1 MSSTNSHATD
11 SVSGAQML
19 LTELAGSGL
28 PPAYAKLY
36 SQHTRLS
43 SHQSGLTGWRD
54 DEAEQRLHDAA
65 RLISASLTVR
75 DQQDIGWRE
84 GLRRAAELLEWLSHD
99 ELNVDNVP
107 TKLLAASAYQ
117 IAGYPARS
125 TGLLDHS
132 GEQGEQSRILRSLLK
147 ADFRSLLRV
156 LVDYW
161 SQRSSQPTSTE
172 RQLRWQNPN
181 ELAQDITEL
190 ITTEVARSLGVV
202 CAAIRWGD
210 DLRLSRAI
218 SKLGMV
224 ADVVLHGTDPYSW
237 MLAKLVSVVVQVQMD
252 ASLRS
257 SLNDLSTVAP
267 DSGKNAL
274 ERYLRNNYMS
284 SRTLAWPSQRKGI
297 ARLGEQRSFA
307 LCTPTGSGKTAVAE
321 VAVLHS
327 LFMQPDQPPDPG
339 TTLTSNEP
347 IALYLVPSRALA
359 FEVEGKL
366 EHVFRRL
373 GQRVLVTGLYGGF
386 DWGPTDAWLTAD
398 DKTVLICTYEKA
410 EALIRFV
417 GPLFLDRVRIVV
429 VDEAHRV
436 QFDDNYESLYR
447 NENRPLR
454 LESLGTRLFSDA
466 QARGSRV
473 IALSAVAGGID
484 SVLSSWITGSIDS
497 DPVTTDYHS
506 TRQLIGFID
515 CGINGETSI
524 QYDLLDG
531 ADLRFSPDGS
541 GAQKPFVPNPFPR
554 CPDAD
559 SWRKEGAE
567 KRIRPH
573 LFWSA
578 IHLAQPDEAGRQR
591 GVLISVTQSPGGY
604 ADDFLKLLGTVW
616 STLDLP
622 RFFLEPT
629 DAHKQELW
637 TKCLRACRDYFGEDS
652 REYEL
657 LERGIVLHHGK
668 MPGSLG
674 RLLVRAIRER
684 VVNLVVA
691 TSTLSEGVNLPFETV
706 LIPSLR
712 RAKNPISAREF
723 GNLVGRAGRPGYGTE
738 GRSLVL
744 LPQTFGGDQHRD
756 QVAKARQRYDGII
769 HQIRQS
775 SITDEQA
782 IAVSPLA
789 VLLSQ
794 LNALWQRVSGTNSD
808 HAFVDWLEQTAPIE
822 WDLSQS
828 GEDHKNLIAAL
839 DTLDGVVLST
849 IVEFERLSQQELSAN
864 EMEDELR
871 RIWQHTYARFASAE
885 EQRLREHYIL
895 RGNALRNRIYP
906 EQTHR
911 RRLYRTGLAPRDGSK
926 LIEVYP
932 ALREHLENGFT
943 YTSWSAESQ
952 FNYIRDTVK
961 KLSVVQQFKP
971 EAKAGS
977 SIVDWSNVLRW
988 WLDPENAPVNP
999 ARKQISNWHDFVS
1012 KSFIYRFN
1020 WGMGSVIALAFD
1032 QIYDEAV
1039 RSPNLQD
1046 WPNTGLPWITF
1057 WIKELVTWGTLD
1069 PVVTQLLTYDLA
1081 ASRSDARLMSQSY
1094 YASKTGVDANEM
1106 LNATSIKRW
1115 IDELLVSAP
1124 IVSSEGPPLK
1134 IRVNLNRDFGGFS
1147 NKRWRV
1153 VPINTTEKIQW
1164 LDPAG
1169 YALGWSDGI
1178 EGWQSAWLDHYDF
1191 FLDPSSRVVEHQPYV

>member
-1 MSSTNSHATD
+1 
-11 SVSGAQML
+11 
-19 LTELAGSGL
+19 
-28 PPAYAKLY
+28 
-36 SQHTRLS
+36 
-43 SHQSGLTGWRD
+43 
-54 DEAEQRLHDAA
+54 
-65 RLISASLTVR
+65 
-75 DQQDIGWRE
+75 
-84 GLRRAAELLEWLSHD
+84 
-99 ELNVDNVP
+99 
-107 TKLLAASAYQ
+107 
-117 IAGYPARS
+117 
-125 TGLLDHS
+125 
-132 GEQGEQSRILRSLLK
+132 
-147 ADFRSLLRV
+147 
-156 LVDYW
+156 
-161 SQRSSQPTSTE
+161 
-172 RQLRWQNPN
+172 
-181 ELAQDITEL
+181 
-190 ITTEVARSLGVV
+190 
-202 CAAIRWGD
+202 
-210 DLRLSRAI
+210 
-218 SKLGMV
+218 
-224 ADVVLHGTDPYSW
+224 
-237 MLAKLVSVVVQVQMD
+237 
-252 ASLRS
+252 
-257 SLNDLSTVAP
+257 
-267 DSGKNAL
+267 
-274 ERYLRNNYMS
+274 
-284 SRTLAWPSQRKGI
+284 
-297 ARLGEQRSFA
+297 
-307 LCTPTGSGKTAVAE
+307 
-321 VAVLHS
+321 
-327 LFMQPDQPPDPG
+327 
-339 TTLTSNEP
+339 
-347 IALYLVPSRALA
+347 
-359 FEVEGKL
+359 
-366 EHVFRRL
+366 
-373 GQRVLVTGLYGGF
+373 
-386 DWGPTDAWLTAD
+386 
-398 DKTVLICTYEKA
+398 
-410 EALIRFV
+410 
-417 GPLFLDRVRIVV
+417 
-429 VDEAHRV
+429 
-436 QFDDNYESLYR
+436 
-447 NENRPLR
+447 
-454 LESLGTRLFSDA
+454 
-466 QARGSRV
+466 
-473 IALSAVAGGID
+473 
-484 SVLSSWITGSIDS
+484 
-497 DPVTTDYHS
+497 
-506 TRQLIGFID
+506 
-515 CGINGETSI
+515 
-524 QYDLLDG
+524 
-531 ADLRFSPDGS
+531 
-541 GAQKPFVPNPFPR
+541 
-554 CPDAD
+554 
-559 SWRKEGAE
+559 
-567 KRIRPH
+567 
-573 LFWSA
+573 
-578 IHLAQPDEAGRQR
+578 
-591 GVLISVTQSPGGY
+591 
-604 ADDFLKLLGTVW
+604 
-616 STLDLP
+616 
-622 RFFLEPT
+622 
-629 DAHKQELW
+629 
-637 TKCLRACRDYFGEDS
+637 
-652 REYEL
+652 
-657 LERGIVLHHGK
+657 
-668 MPGSLG
+668 
-674 RLLVRAIRER
+674 
-684 VVNLVVA
+684 
-691 TSTLSEGVNLPFETV
+691 
-706 LIPSLR
+706 
-712 RAKNPISAREF
+712 
-723 GNLVGRAGRPGYGTE
+723 
-738 GRSLVL
+738 
-744 LPQTFGGDQHRD
+744 
-756 QVAKARQRYDGII
+756 
-769 HQIRQS
+769 
-775 SITDEQA
+775 
-782 IAVSPLA
+782 